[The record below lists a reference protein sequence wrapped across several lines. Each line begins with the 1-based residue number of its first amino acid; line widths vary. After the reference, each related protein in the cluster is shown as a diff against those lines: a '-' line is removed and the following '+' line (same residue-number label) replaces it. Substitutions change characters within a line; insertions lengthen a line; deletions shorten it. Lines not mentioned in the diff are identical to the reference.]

1 MRYLAFLLV
10 CLGTVS
16 ADEIKPIPDPIN
28 DPTVKPP
35 IRIPMIPVVVEPGV
49 IVPPVVDPKE
59 PDLKPVPDLRFE
71 EIYIIAHTEAVIIRH
86 SRLGYVSLTPVPG
99 PHTFYFSK
107 FSDGVDRN
115 VQENRTVKEPFL
127 YIVRAEKSGD
137 VELIISPAD
146 AMDDSQD
153 VRVPLTVTVGP
164 RPPPIPDDPPTPDPD
179 DPPGP
184 PIPGKENRVLI
195 IYESSDLPKYPPAQ
209 TAVFAAASLR
219 EYLAK
224 KCVKG
229 PDGKTPEYR
238 IWDKDVDTVNVS
250 TVWKDAM
257 KLQRQSLP
265 WIIVSNGS
273 TGFSGPLPT
282 DVDSTVTL
290 LKKYLGD

>member
-1 MRYLAFLLV
+1 MRYLAFVLL

-16 ADEIKPIPDPIN
+16 ADEIKPVPDPIN
-28 DPTVKPP
+28 DQIHLPTTPVTVQPDDIAPAPSPLDQTLIQDLHEGELYVIDHPMKLRVLDSREGFVKITVKEGP
-35 IRIPMIPVVVEPGV
+35 
-49 IVPPVVDPKE
+49 
-59 PDLKPVPDLRFE
+59 LSLYARF
-71 EIYIIAHTEAVIIRH
+71 V
-86 SRLGYVSLTPVPG
+86 
-99 PHTFYFSK
+99 
-107 FSDGVDRN
+107 DGVDRLRYEDRTYAGPFVYV
-115 VQENRTVKEPFL
+115 VQAV
-127 YIVRAEKSGD
+127 KSGE
-137 VELIISPAD
+137 VELLIISGE
-146 AMDDSQD
+146 DSPV
-153 VRVPLTVTVGP
+153 VRNVLTVTVGP
-164 RPPPIPDDPPTPDPD
+164 RPPPIPPDPPTPDPD

>member
-1 MRYLAFLLV
+1 MRYLAFVLL

-16 ADEIKPIPDPIN
+16 ADEIKPVPDPISSKIHL
-28 DPTVKPP
+28 PT
-35 IRIPMIPVVVEPGV
+35 MPVLVEPNEPTPQPLPGPPLPISIISGDQWYVIESSVPLIVLASPDGFVSIEPSEGPIKVRGV
-49 IVPPVVDPKE
+49 FADGTGKVETRTFSQPYVYFVNAKASGKVELLVIPQGV
-59 PDLKPVPDLRFE
+59 
-71 EIYIIAHTEAVIIRH
+71 TSEADIIR
-86 SRLGYVSLTPVPG
+86 
-99 PHTFYFSK
+99 
-107 FSDGVDRN
+107 
-115 VQENRTVKEPFL
+115 Q
-127 YIVRAEKSGD
+127 
-137 VELIISPAD
+137 
-146 AMDDSQD
+146 
-153 VRVPLTVTVGP
+153 PLTVTVGP
-164 RPPPIPDDPPTPDPD
+164 RPPPIPPEPPTPDPD